1 MEQKIIRKYEQLQRR
16 LNEARDTSLLEMA
29 FVVWAYLS
37 PYSGKNKIPHELS
50 LRHWVNHSL
59 QPGELYHELK
69 KTFRQLDKHVPE
81 LKGIFEKVHGQIID
95 SPGFSETLYRF
106 ENVFRELLYE
116 EITPKVWVEIF
127 KKAYEGYL
135 RRNRFFISDPADVCE
150 LMSKSFARLS
160 HETQLLEA
168 ESPKVP
174 VYIPFLHTG
183 DMAVALH
190 ETTDGKFRM
199 IGRESNQE
207 AFIICM
213 LYCCVNNIDT
223 SDFEQVSFDQSLV
236 LEKKYSLLSV
246 FPVGFNE
253 DEMYTALLPKYFSGS
268 PVSVVMVP
276 QSFLFSRKYEKIRKW
291 MIYDGYVRAMVSM
304 PTNAMFYSRARMVLL
319 VFDKNNWD
327 RKILV
332 VNAENINKD
341 NRRQTRLTQ
350 EQIDDLV
357 EVIYKKEER
366 KNFSK
371 LINIEVFREMNLNI
385 NINALVP
392 DEDVVEMSQEDLL
405 QQIKQKEDELSG
417 LEHKIKQDFSKL
429 LNLD

>member
-1 MEQKIIRKYEQLQRR
+1 MEQRIIRKYEQLQRK
-16 LNEARDTSLLEMA
+16 LNEARDTTLLEMA
-29 FVVWAYLS
+29 FVVWGYLS
-37 PYSGKNKIPHELS
+37 TTSTKFQLPHNLT
-50 LRHWVNHSL
+50 LRYWVNHSL
-59 QPGELYHELK
+59 HPNELYHVLK
-69 KTFRQLDKHVPE
+69 KTFRQIDKQLPE
-81 LKGIFEKVHGQIID
+81 LKMVFEKVHSQIID
-95 SPGFSETLYRF
+95 STGFSETLYRF
-106 ENVFRELLYE
+106 ETVFRELLYDD
-116 EITPKVWVEIF
+116 ITPIEWRVIF
-127 KKAYEGYL
+127 KRAYEGYL
-135 RRNRFFISDPADVCE
+135 KRNRFVISDPADVCE
-150 LMSKSFARLS
+150 LMSKSFAKLIS
-160 HETQLLEA
+160 DTEWFEA
-168 ESPKVP
+168 ESAKVP

-190 ETTDGKFRM
+190 ETIDGKFRM

-223 SDFEQVSFDQSLV
+223 SDVELVSFEQSLV
-236 LEKKYSLLSV
+236 LDKKYSLLSV

-253 DEMYTALLPKYFSGS
+253 DDMYTQLLPKYFSGS

-276 QSFLFSRKYEKIRKW
+276 QSFLFSRKYEQIRKW
-291 MIYDGYVRAMVSM
+291 MIYDGFVRAIVSM

-319 VFDKNNWD
+319 VFDKNKWD

-341 NRRQTRLTQ
+341 NRRQTRLSH
-350 EQIDDLV
+350 EQIDDMV
-357 EVIYKKEER
+357 GVIYKKEER

-417 LEHKIKQDFSKL
+417 LEHKIKQDYSKL